1 MPRTDPRAVVGV
13 DVTSAGFPAMVARWD
28 ADELHGYAN
37 DAYARWFGK
46 EPADLRGMTLEDLLG
61 PRLYEVERPAV
72 QEALGGRTR
81 VVVRTIVDER
91 GEPRDAQVSYVPD
104 VEGGRV
110 VGFFVIATDLATGVE
125 IEGVEHDRLARLALV
140 EERQRIAADLHDTV
154 LQRLF
159 ATGLGLTLALNRA
172 DGAAG
177 PLLAALEGIDD
188 AVVELRAAIVT
199 MTGELQPAELASS
212 IARIVGH
219 AARSLRNAPE
229 VTYRGPLQQVRPGVA
244 RQLLAVLSEALSNV
258 VRHAEAEHVAITITT
273 SPDEVRLV
281 VSDDGEGI
289 PETANPSGLA
299 NMQRRAAA
307 LGGTFGWRARSP
319 RGTVL
324 EWAVPQDDGPTDGA

>member
-1 MPRTDPRAVVGV
+1 MI
-13 DVTSAGFPAMVARWD
+13 ARWD
-28 ADELHGYAN
+28 VDEINSYAN
-37 DAYARWFGK
+37 DAYAWWFGK
-46 EPADLRGMTLEDLLG
+46 EPGDLRGIALEDLLG
-61 PRLYEVERPAV
+61 PRLYEVEHPAV
-72 QEALGGRTR
+72 RGALAGRTR

-104 VEGGRV
+104 VDGDRV

-172 DGAAG
+172 DGEAG
-177 PLLAALEGIDD
+177 PLLTALEGIDE

-199 MTGELQPAELASS
+199 MKGDLQPSELASS

-219 AARSLRNAPE
+219 AARGLRRAPQ
-229 VTYRGPLQQVRPGVA
+229 VTYRGPLLQVRPGVA
-244 RQLLAVLSEALSNV
+244 RQLLAVLNEALSNV
-258 VRHAEAEHVAITITT
+258 VRHAGAEHVAITITT
-273 SPDEVRLV
+273 TPREVRLE

-289 PETANPSGLA
+289 PDTADPSGLA
-299 NMQRRAAA
+299 NMRRRAAA

-324 EWAVPQDDGPTDGA
+324 EWAVPQHEGPAGGG